1 MIISGNIHSTYDL
14 PVKNSYVESGM
25 CGNKTQSISIEWID
39 KNQTN
44 AMVLK
49 FKLKEDKKSVYTLD
63 EVVFNLS
70 TAIFSESNNSRL
82 KLFHEAHDFTTWL
95 HWSYSCDKQ
104 QKLPLYTDHGKQY
117 VGTLEVSYVWLE
129 AFHIQNKKNF
139 SPHIHCNSG
148 LSTKGKSEQIF

>member
-25 CGNKTQSISIEWID
+25 CGNKTQSISIEWIE